1 MERFTLQQTL
11 LSAMLPHVAFD
22 GWSARALKM
31 GQQDAG
37 LRDADVLYAFPGGA
51 DEVLEFF
58 MDRLDLAM
66 KHGLELQPLATMKLH
81 EKVRMAILL
90 RLNAAE
96 PYREAMRKAVAYY
109 AVPFHAKQAISRL
122 YRTTDCIW
130 KSIGDHPT
138 DFSHYTKRLSL
149 AGIYSSTLLFWLD
162 DHSEKMTDT
171 AAFLDRRL
179 RDLFRFHKAKTL
191 AVRPFELFKRAA
203 KFIPLPH

>member
-1 MERFTLQQTL
+1 MERLTLQQTL

-22 GWSARALKM
+22 GWSDRALKM
-31 GQQDAG
+31 GQQDIG
-37 LRDADVLYAFPGGA
+37 LLDSDVLYAFPEGA
-51 DEVLEFF
+51 EDVLEFF

-66 KHGLELQPLATMKLH
+66 QQGLETHPLASMKLH
-81 EKVRMAILL
+81 EKVRLAILL

-109 AVPFHAKQAISRL
+109 GLHVKQGLSRL

-138 DFSHYTKRLSL
+138 DFSYYTKRLSL

-162 DHSEKMTDT
+162 DHSEKTADT

-179 RDLFRFHKAKTL
+179 YDLFRFHKAK
-191 AVRPFELFKRAA
+191 AFIFRPLGLFKRMV
-203 KFIPLPH
+203 KSMPLPH

>member
-1 MERFTLQQTL
+1 MERLTLQQTL

-22 GWSARALKM
+22 GWSDRALKM
-31 GQQDAG
+31 GQQDIG
-37 LRDADVLYAFPGGA
+37 LRDADVLHAFPEGA
-51 DEVLEFF
+51 KDVLEFF

-66 KHGLELQPLATMKLH
+66 QHGLEGQPLASMKLH

-109 AVPFHAKQAISRL
+109 GLHAKQGLNRL

-138 DFSHYTKRLSL
+138 DFSYYTKRLSL

-162 DHSEKMTDT
+162 DHSDKTADT

-179 RDLFRFHKAKTL
+179 RDLFRFHKVKGFVT
-191 AVRPFELFKRAA
+191 RPFGLLKRVA
-203 KFIPLPH
+203 KSVPLPH